1 MSEILGQSTSAPR
14 EMKISRTVTKMESVE
29 KDDAENSDFDEKDE
43 EQYKAK
49 NININEGREKDE
61 VKKNKE
67 KATKSNSAISDI
79 MARFWRTFQLGPP
92 SPSEASVCGL
102 PSDHAI
108 TLHCIIQVNKELYN

>member
-1 MSEILGQSTSAPR
+1 
-14 EMKISRTVTKMESVE
+14 MKISRAVAKMESVE

-43 EQYKAK
+43 KQNKNKAK
-49 NININEGREKDE
+49 NINIKKGREKDE

-67 KATKSNSAISDI
+67 QATKNYSTISDI
-79 MARFWRTFQLGPP
+79 LARVWRTFQLGPP